1 VVMVGKALLQMM
13 SIRGRLSH
21 GWVGEFWICERRW
34 VARIKKMDSK
44 GGILNCLLGKV
55 QNY

>member
-1 VVMVGKALLQMM
+1 MKGVGLASRM
-13 SIRGRLSH
+13 
-21 GWVGEFWICERRW
+21 
-34 VARIKKMDSK
+34 KKMDSK